1 MLNKNEIVALRS
13 GEKVEVV
20 LRGRPSGELTPVL
33 ALALSCGAKVTKRSI
48 GWGYSHA
55 ATGMC
60 PPRGHVGYES
70 AELAADAF
78 LQQIGYLYEKTK
90 PS

>member
-20 LRGRPSGELTPVL
+20 MRGRPSDELT
-33 ALALSCGAKVTKRSI
+33 LALSCGVKVTKRSI